1 MNITRWALEKT
12 RALSV
17 LFALLAVL
25 GIIGY
30 RGLGVDLFPVAN
42 LPYVTILTIYPGAGA
57 AEIEQTIVDPIEEA
71 VAPLA
76 GLKRINSTA
85 GEGIAMTVLEFTM
98 STNADTAA
106 QDAQKA
112 IDGII
117 NKLPKDAQK
126 PVVKKFDFNNQPF
139 MTLALTGPFP
149 VNELY
154 RLADEKLKDALQNI
168 QGVAQVDI
176 VGGQKQEVQINV
188 DLLKLEQYGLTLNQL
203 ARKLAAENL
212 NVPSGQIAQGER
224 EYGVRLVGQFTD
236 LDDIRHLPLLPGL
249 TLDKVAEVK
258 MANKENRDYSR
269 LNGQEAV
276 ALIIQKQSSANLV
289 ATAEQVTSRLQD
301 LERILPP
308 GVKLSVVK
316 DDSTFTNASLKDT
329 QRNLVEGVLMTGL
342 VLFFFLRE
350 WRSLLIA
357 LLAIPVSI
365 ISTFMAM
372 KWAGFSLNLLS
383 LMGLS
388 LSVGI
393 LVDDSIVV
401 LENIHRHLK
410 QGKSGFQAALDGRME
425 IGLAAVAITLS
436 DVVVFGPMAFM
447 KGMVGQFFRE
457 FGLTV
462 VFATLFSLLVSFT
475 LTPALAS
482 RLFASGGKE
491 AQGSFWRYLE
501 RLGAWVVVAY
511 RRALLW
517 TLDHRGLTILVVLF
531 LVGGAVAL
539 IPLGF
544 IGTEFVARTDQ
555 NRFTITLE
563 LPEGASLR
571 ATDAAVKKLEA
582 RVRQLPEVKS
592 YLATIGRNTGQK
604 YGISSAVNLGSVDV
618 LLVDKKERQRTV
630 WEIMDEVRTWAPD
643 FPGIKLVV
651 SDPGIVGGRG
661 GLPIQIEVTGP
672 DFQTLEKLASQV
684 ERIVRQTPGTVDV
697 MSSWKKEGK
706 PEWQLI
712 LQRERAALL
721 GVTAYEAG
729 TTLRT
734 AVDGQIAGV
743 LRQQGK
749 ETDVRLQARREQV
762 QDREQLAAIKVQT
775 LTGDLVTLA
784 QVADLQERT
793 APPVIYHKD
802 RQRLITVS
810 ANYQGRKLGDV
821 TGDIQ
826 RQLDQLVLPPGY
838 HISFYGEQK
847 DMEESF
853 QDLIQAL
860 LLSIMFV
867 YMILVVLY
875 ESYLTPFIRMLSLPA
890 GLIGALAAL
899 AITGNSLNI
908 LSLIGLIMLDGLAAK
923 NGTLLIDYTNTLRAR
938 GLSLREALLEA
949 GTTRLRPIF
958 MTSMTMIF
966 GMLPTALAVAEG
978 AEMRSSM
985 GIVLVGGLLTS
996 TILTPLLIP
1005 AAYTLIEEKLL
1016 CKTNGSRG
1024 GFDEA

>member
-57 AEIEQTIVDPIEEA
+57 AEIEQTIVDPIGEA

-149 VNELY
+149 ANELY

-301 LERILPP
+301 LERLLPP

-410 QGKSGFQAALDGRME
+410 QRKSGFQAALDGRME

-517 TLDHRGLTILVVLF
+517 TLDHRGLTILVVLL

-544 IGTEFVARTDQ
+544 IGTEFIARTDQ

-582 RVRQLPEVKS
+582 RVRQLPELKS

>member
-42 LPYVTILTIYPGAGA
+42 IPYVTIMTIYPGAGA
-57 AEIEQTIVDPIEEA
+57 AEIEQTIINPVEEA

-76 GLKRINSTA
+76 GLKSISSTA
-85 GEGIAMTVLEFTM
+85 GEGVAMTVLEFTM
-98 STNADTAA
+98 STDADIAA

-112 IDGII
+112 VDGII
-117 NKLPKDAQK
+117 NKLPAGAEK
-126 PVVKKFDFNNQPF
+126 PVIKKFDFNNQPI
-139 MTLALTGPFP
+139 MTLALTGPLP
-149 VNELY
+149 ANELY
-154 RLADEKLKDALQNI
+154 RLADEKLKDSLQTI
-168 QGVAQVDI
+168 PGVAQIDI
-176 VGGQKQEVQINV
+176 VGGQEQEVHIDV
-188 DLLKLEQYGLTLNQL
+188 DLLKLEQYGLSINQL
-203 ARKLAAENL
+203 ARKLTAENL
-212 NVPSGQIAQGER
+212 NIPAGEIAQGTK
-224 EYGVRLVGQFTD
+224 EYTVRLVGQFSN
-236 LDDIRHLPLLPGL
+236 LEDIRRLPILPGL
-249 TLDKVAEVK
+249 TLDKVADVS
-258 MANKENRDYSR
+258 MANKESRAYSR
-269 LNGQEAV
+269 FNGQEAV

-289 ATAEQVTSRLQD
+289 ATAEQVRGRLTA
-301 LERILPP
+301 LEKSLPA
-308 GVKLSVVK
+308 GVKLAVVN
-316 DDSTFTNASLKDT
+316 DDSSFTRAALNDT

-410 QGKSGFQAALDGRME
+410 QGKPSMQAALDGRLE
-425 IGLAAVAITLS
+425 IGMAAVAITLS

-475 LTPALAS
+475 LTPALAG
-482 RLFASGGKE
+482 RLFSA
-491 AQGSFWRYLE
+491 GSHESHGRLWTGME
-501 RLGAWVVVAY
+501 RLGGIVTAIY
-511 RRALLW
+511 RRALSW
-517 TLDHRGLTILVVLF
+517 TLDHRGFTILTVVVL
-531 LVGGAVAL
+531 VAGAIAL

-544 IGTEFVARTDQ
+544 IGTEFIARTDQ
-555 NRFTITLE
+555 NRFTISLE
-563 LPEGASLR
+563 LPEGAALA
-571 ATDAAVKKLEA
+571 ATDRAVQKLEA
-582 RVRQLPEVKS
+582 KVKQLPEVRA

-618 LLVDKKERQRTV
+618 LLMDKKERQRSV
-630 WEIMDEVRTWAPD
+630 WEIMDEVRTWAD
-643 FPGIKLVV
+643 EFPGIKLVV
-651 SDPGIVGGRG
+651 TDPGVVGGRG
-661 GLPIQIEVTGP
+661 GLPMQIEVTGP
-672 DFQTLEKLASQV
+672 DFRTLAALAAQIEK
-684 ERIVRQTPGTVDV
+684 IVKKTPGTVDV
-697 MSSWKKEGK
+697 TSSWKEEGK
-706 PEWQLI
+706 PEWQLVI
-712 LQRERAALL
+712 ERERAALF
-721 GVTAYEAG
+721 GVTAYDAG
-729 TTLRT
+729 MTLRT
-734 AVDGQIAGV
+734 ALAGQVVGV
-743 LRQQGK
+743 LRQQGQ
-749 ETDVRLQARREQV
+749 ETDVRLQAQADQIKESR
-762 QDREQLAAIKVQT
+762 QLLSLKVPAMNGET
-775 LTGDLVTLA
+775 VALA
-784 QVADLQERT
+784 QVASLQE
-793 APPVIYHKD
+793 APSPPVIYHKN
-802 RQRLITVS
+802 RQRLITIS
-810 ANYQGRKLGDV
+810 ANYQSRKLGDV
-821 TGDIQ
+821 TADIQ
-826 RQLDQLVLPPGY
+826 QQLNQMNLPPGY
-838 HISFYGEQK
+838 RISFYGEQK

-853 QDLIQAL
+853 QDLLQAL
-860 LLSIMFV
+860 ILSIMFV

-890 GLIGALAAL
+890 GLIGALLAL
-899 AITGNSLNI
+899 ALTGNSLNT

-923 NGTLLIDYTNTLRAR
+923 NGTLLIDYTNTLRSR
-938 GLSLREALLEA
+938 GLGLREALLEA

-985 GIVLVGGLLTS
+985 GIVLVGGLITS
-996 TILTPLLIP
+996 TVITPLLIP
-1005 AAYTLIEEKLL
+1005 AAYTLIEEKLVR
-1016 CKTNGSRG
+1016 KR
-1024 GFDEA
+1024 EKPAA